1 VKAQPQ
7 AYVAAWR
14 LRASDLRATEPV
26 RADIYEVCAAEL
38 EDALSPAAPDDGKQ
52 APDDGKGQPE
62 QTPELWAVKYH
73 GEYLPYTWTN
83 EAGARHEV
91 RRSGGYVIPLY
102 RKPVVQI
109 PQAAPQGWQQGA
121 AELIADWRE
130 DNPAVK
136 AEGGYTETDAAYSI
150 CADRLEALLKR
161 HQERK

>member
-14 LRASDLRATEPV
+14 LRASDLLATEPV

-121 AELIADWRE
+121 AELARELADSIDFTGERWQARE
-130 DNPAVK
+130 AF
-136 AEGGYTETDAAYSI
+136 
-150 CADRLEALLKR
+150 EAILKR